1 MSNLVL
7 DVGNQCVW
15 CQEDT
20 AFGSGRFVDRIP
32 VSTYPEAVSWML
44 DEDKDLYELV
54 EGYGCTECY
63 GDVNE

>member
-1 MSNLVL
+1 MVL
-7 DVGNQCVW
+7 DIGNYCVW
-15 CQEDT
+15 CYQDT
-20 AFGSGRFVDRIP
+20 SFGSGRFVDRIS

-63 GDVNE
+63 GDVNG

>member
-1 MSNLVL
+1 MIL
-7 DVGNQCVW
+7 DIGNKCVW
-15 CQEDT
+15 CYEDT
-20 AFGSGRFVDRIP
+20 SFGSGRFVDRIL

-63 GDVNE
+63 GDVNG

>member
-1 MSNLVL
+1 MSKPIL

-15 CQEDT
+15 CQENT
-20 AFGSGRFVDRIP
+20 AFGSGRFVDRIT
-32 VSTYPEAVSWML
+32 VSTLPETVSWML

-54 EGYGCTECY
+54 KGYGCVECY